1 MFRAVSKD
9 AKFSNFDPSKANGF
23 DPQVMGKFNGADA
36 AGSPG
41 YVTASAKPAM
51 KMQITITLTNATAN
65 PLSFE
70 LWYFL
75 NSMLR
80 VRNAQ
85 FAAFAAGN
93 GGTGPNYLY
102 IPQNSYEGIQS
113 IIATDDGTVGFNQ
126 VGACVI
132 RGLPANPSGTI
143 QCKEIAYASLFEASA
158 ITPFIVSW
166 MRYTVSVD
174 AQIDELITWKQ
185 KSYSGGQTVN
195 TINPRVYFDPNQQQS
210 LVLDILTSFDV
221 AIDRGIEVNVLN
233 AQTAKMALFIIDWTT
248 QALAGS

>member
-9 AKFSNFDPSKANGF
+9 AKFSNFDPNKSNGF
-23 DPQVMGKFNGADA
+23 DPQVMGKYNGADS

-51 KMQITITLTNATAN
+51 KMQITITLTNAAAI
-65 PLSFE
+65 PLTFE

-80 VRNAQ
+80 VRNST
-85 FAAFAAGN
+85 FAGFADSG

-102 IPQNSYEGIQS
+102 IPQNSYEGLQA
-113 IIATDDGTVGFNQ
+113 IIADTDGTVGFNQ
-126 VGACVI
+126 LGACII
-132 RGLPANPSGTI
+132 RGLPANPVGTI
-143 QCKEIAYASLFEASA
+143 QCKEIGYASLFEASA

-174 AQIDELITWKQ
+174 AQFDELITWKQ
-185 KSYSGGQTVN
+185 KSYSGGQSVN
-195 TINPRVYFDPNQQQS
+195 TINPRVYFDPNQQQP
-210 LVLDILTSFDV
+210 LVVDILTQFDV
-221 AIDRGIEVNVLN
+221 AIDRGLELN
-233 AQTAKMALFIIDWTT
+233 ILNGQSAKLALFIIDWTA
-248 QALAGS
+248 QALAS